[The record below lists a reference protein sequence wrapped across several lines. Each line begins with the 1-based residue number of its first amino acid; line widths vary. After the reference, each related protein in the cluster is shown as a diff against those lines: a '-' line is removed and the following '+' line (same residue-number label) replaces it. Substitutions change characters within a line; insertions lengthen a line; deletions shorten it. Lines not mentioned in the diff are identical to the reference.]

1 MNPNAPEAG
10 VPPFYIP
17 ATSSPE
23 ERRPRTLKQG
33 DTFAVFDHFGDL
45 SGDLANAEG
54 LYHQDTRYLSLLRIE
69 IQGHRPLLLSS
80 TVQKN
85 GGVLTA
91 DLTNPDIFH
100 GDDLLLPRDTIH
112 LLRSKFLWESTCYET
127 VRAHNY
133 SSDTQTVTVA
143 LEFAADFRD
152 IFEVRGHPRANR
164 GEYEQILPAND
175 RVVLRYTGLDARVR
189 DTELIFEPPPRSI
202 SKQRAEWL
210 FTLDPGMNR
219 VLFLTVRCGTAGQA
233 DCRFVRG
240 LRRAH
245 RARLQASRIK
255 ATVRTSNEIFNELL
269 SRSMADLI
277 MLATDTPHGP
287 YPYAGIPWFS
297 TAFGRDGIITAI
309 EMLAFD
315 PALAKGVLHYLAA
328 TQARETDPARD
339 SEPGKILHETRRG
352 EMALLGEVPFGQY
365 YGSVD
370 STPLFV
376 MLAGLYWQRTGDI
389 ESIRTLWPSIRAAL
403 QWIDRYGDP
412 DRDGF
417 VEYLRKSANGLS
429 NQGWKDSD
437 DSVFHADGTLARGSI
452 ALCEV
457 QAYVYAAKRH
467 AAAIAHTLGEHVL
480 SQRLSAEAESLRVRF
495 EERFWL
501 SEQGYYALAL
511 DGEKR
516 PCRILA
522 SNAGHALFCGIAAA
536 DRAAAVAHRLTSPGL
551 FSGWGI
557 RTVGTAESRYN
568 PMSYHNGSVWPHDN
582 ALIALG
588 LARYGHM
595 TEALKVLSAL
605 FTASSHMDLQRL
617 PELFCGF
624 PRKRGRGPTFYP
636 VACSPQA
643 WASATPFALLTAALG
658 IQINARTETV
668 RFCHPQ
674 LPDFIDEVELTNL
687 QLGSSRLD
695 VLLHRRADGV
705 AVTVLEKKGAARVE
719 VLL

>member
-1 MNPNAPEAG
+1 MNLNAPEAG

-23 ERRPRTLKQG
+23 ERRPRTLKHG
-33 DTFAVFDHFGDL
+33 DTFAVFDHYGDL
-45 SGDLANAEG
+45 SGDLANSEG
-54 LYHQDTRYLSLLRIE
+54 VYHEDTRYLSLLHIKIE
-69 IQGHRPLLLSS
+69 GRRPLLLSS

-85 GGVLTA
+85 DGVLTV
-91 DLTNPDIFH
+91 DLTNPDIFD
-100 GDDLLLPRDTIH
+100 GDDLVLPRDSIH
-112 LLRSKFLWESTCYET
+112 LLRSKFLWASRCYET
-127 VRAHNY
+127 LRAHNY

-152 IFEVRGHPRANR
+152 IFEVRGHPRASR
-164 GEYEQILPAND
+164 GEYEQLLPGNN

-189 DTELIFEPPPRSI
+189 DTELVFDPPPHRL
-202 SKQRAEWL
+202 SKERAEWRL
-210 FTLDPGMNR
+210 TLEPGINR
-219 VLFLTVRCGTAGQA
+219 VLFVTVHCGTAGQA
-233 DCRFVRG
+233 DCQFVPG

-245 RARLQASRIK
+245 RARLQASRRK
-255 ATVRTSNEIFNELL
+255 ANVRTSNEIFNELL
-269 SRSMADLI
+269 SRSTADLV

-328 TQARETDPARD
+328 TQAREIDPARD
-339 SEPGKILHETRRG
+339 AEPGKILHETRRG
-352 EMALLGEVPFGQY
+352 EMALLGEVPFGLY

-376 MLAGLYWQRTGDI
+376 MLAGLYWQRTDDV
-389 ESIRTLWPSIRAAL
+389 ESIRMLWPSIRAAL

-412 DRDGF
+412 DGDGF

-467 AAAIAHTLGEHVL
+467 AAALAHALGEHAL
-480 SQRLSAEAESLRVRF
+480 SQRLTAEAEALRVRF

-501 SEQGYYALAL
+501 PERGYYALAL

-516 PCRILA
+516 PCCVLA

-536 DRAAAVAHRLTSPGL
+536 DRAALVARRLTSGEL

-568 PMSYHNGSVWPHDN
+568 PMSYHNGSVWPHDT

-605 FTASSHMDLQRL
+605 FTASCHMDLQRL

-658 IQINARTETV
+658 IEINARTETV

-705 AVTVLEKKGAARVE
+705 AVTVLDKKGPAGVE